1 MSLKLRSILVLLI
14 GAVLGFTV
22 SLGST
27 VLAERE
33 AERVA
38 VAEAGLS
45 PQYIELLTRVVER
58 VRQEYVDPIEEQ
70 RIVENAIRGILADLD
85 PHSKYL
91 PPDDYEEV
99 RISTTGN
106 YSGIGL
112 DVRIDEGKV
121 VVVDP
126 IEGAPAARAG
136 ILPGDVLLAVDG
148 VPVDNEHLEKTVSRM
163 RGRPGTVVHLTVQR
177 DGVAEPLEF
186 ALTRADIHVQ
196 TVRSELVDGRIGYI
210 RITSFSNTTDEDLE
224 AAALALERQAANGLE
239 GLVLDLRNNPGGV
252 LEAAVDVADLFLA
265 EGLIVR
271 GTGRARQARFE
282 RYAGKGDLLEEIPLV
297 LLVNGGSA
305 SASEIVAGALKD
317 HGRALLVGTKTY
329 GKGSVQ
335 TVMPIGEGRA
345 IKLTTSLYITPS
357 GAQIN
362 GVGIEP
368 DVVVKGMG
376 SKRMYAGAG
385 GVSAMLDDP
394 QLSEALRTIGYSRPL
409 PEPATATASASPD
422 VGR

>member
-1 MSLKLRSILVLLI
+1 MSLQLRSILVLLI

-22 SLGST
+22 SLRST